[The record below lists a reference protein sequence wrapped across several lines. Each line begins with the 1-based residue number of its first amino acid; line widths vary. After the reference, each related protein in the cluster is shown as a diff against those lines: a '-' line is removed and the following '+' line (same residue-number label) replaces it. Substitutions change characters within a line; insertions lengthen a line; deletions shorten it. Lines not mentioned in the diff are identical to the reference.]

1 MVEMIFKIPV
11 LVNKEI
17 QQNIECEKFK
27 IYDILFLN
35 FAALNFL
42 IRKIKIRLWIWKNF
56 SVIPYPIST
65 TYPAI
70 NTKRIVWN
78 LLQNPLPKCV
88 TFFHYRLNQTL
99 VARIFANDNERIF
112 ASLILMIMIG
122 LCFKTYTNI
131 LCIELTQSTHML
143 EKIRTLLF
151 NFQNKKT

>member
-1 MVEMIFKIPV
+1 MIFKIPV

-17 QQNIECEKFK
+17 QRNIKCEKFK
-27 IYDILFLN
+27 IYDILLFLN

-42 IRKIKIRLWIWKNF
+42 IRKIEIRFRIWKNF

-65 TYPAI
+65 IYPAV
-70 NTKRIVWN
+70 NTERIVRN
-78 LLQNPLPKCV
+78 LLQVPFPKWKS
-88 TFFHYRLNQTL
+88 TFFHHRLNQTL

-112 ASLILMIMIG
+112 VSLILMIMIG

-143 EKIRTLLF
+143 EKIRT
-151 NFQNKKT
+151 